1 MLFLGL
7 LKHQH
12 MALQS
17 ETLYST
23 SFSPPKGKKA
33 LKFFLSVR
41 LDFSMNIYKGRRVR
55 GESRYMVIWKSGVEF
70 PKKGLL
76 HCQMVLKVKKNI
88 DQEKA
93 IGFVNEK

>member
-23 SFSPPKGKKA
+23 SFSPPKGNKA
-33 LKFFLSVR
+33 LKLFLSVR
-41 LDFSMNIYKGRRVR
+41 PDFSMNIYKGRRVR

-70 PKKGLL
+70 PKKV
-76 HCQMVLKVKKNI
+76 CYIVRWC
-88 DQEKA
+88 
-93 IGFVNEK
+93 